1 MIVINNKEI
10 EQTLKAIKTKIERS
24 REDLAEAKGQKK
36 ALLSSL
42 KKDFGLDNFI
52 DAEQMVKKLTK
63 ELTILSSDIEE
74 KYEKLKTDFGL
85 I

>member
-1 MIVINNKEI
+1 MIDNKEV
-10 EQTLKAIKTKIERS
+10 ERTLKAIKTKIERS

-36 ALLSSL
+36 VLLSSL
-42 KKDFGLDNFI
+42 KKDYNLDNFI

-63 ELTILSSDIEE
+63 ELDVLSSDIENKYTELKE
-74 KYEKLKTDFGL
+74 KFNL

>member
-1 MIVINNKEI
+1 MIDNKEV
-10 EQTLKAIKTKIERS
+10 ERTLKAIKQKIEKS
-24 REDLAEAKGQKK
+24 KEDLMEAKGQKK

-42 KKDFGLDNFI
+42 KKDYNLDNFI

-63 ELTILSSDIEE
+63 ELDVLSSDIESKYTELKE
-74 KYEKLKTDFGL
+74 KFNL